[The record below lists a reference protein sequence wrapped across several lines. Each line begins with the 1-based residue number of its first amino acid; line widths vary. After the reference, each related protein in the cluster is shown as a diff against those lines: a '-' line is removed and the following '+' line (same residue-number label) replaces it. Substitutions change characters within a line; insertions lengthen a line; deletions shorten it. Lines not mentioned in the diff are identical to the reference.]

1 MRPRFLLRSS
11 GFQPVT
17 SGVERSTTIRSS
29 QNHLAAWFF
38 KLRTRFVCPSRL
50 DTGWKPVLR
59 LTMTADAIPHH
70 TRHALR
76 KARLQWGNDDSP
88 GITRRKAGKSWDYF
102 SPRGKKITDERTIGR
117 INKLAI
123 PPAWTDVWICPSP
136 RGHIQAV
143 GRDARGRKQYKYHD
157 DWRSAR
163 DEAKYDHVI
172 DFAKA
177 LPRIRKATARH
188 LRQKGVPREKV
199 LAAVVRV
206 MEKTLIRV
214 GNDEYARNNQSFGL
228 TTLRDHHARVHH
240 TRKKVVF
247 TFRGKSGIQHEIDLA
262 DTKLAEVVKRC
273 QDLPGQE
280 LFQYEDDDGQVRDI
294 TSSDVNAY
302 LREITGEDFTAK
314 DFRTWAGTVLAAKAL
329 RELKSETVREVK
341 RNMVQA
347 IETVAE
353 RLGNTKAVCRKCYI
367 HPAVLQSYIDGDLA
381 ERLRARARAELKIAR
396 KHALDED
403 EASVLRMLEKR
414 L

>member
-1 MRPRFLLRSS
+1 MPTRAP
-11 GFQPVT
+11 
-17 SGVERSTTIRSS
+17 
-29 QNHLAAWFF
+29 AA
-38 KLRTRFVCPSRL
+38 V
-50 DTGWKPVLR
+50 
-59 LTMTADAIPHH
+59 PHH
-70 TRHALR
+70 TRHAL
-76 KARLQWGNDDSP
+76 KHARLRWVNDDSP
-88 GITRRKAGKSWDYF
+88 GITRRKVGKTWVYF
-102 SPRGKKITDERTIGR
+102 SPRGKKITDERTIQR

-123 PPAWTDVWICPSP
+123 PPAYTGVWICPNP

-143 GRDARGRKQYKYHD
+143 GRDARGRKQYRYHA
-157 DWRSAR
+157 DWREAR
-163 DEAKYDHVI
+163 DEAKYDHLI
-172 DFAKA
+172 DFAHA
-177 LPRIRKATARH
+177 LPKIRKITNQH

-214 GNDEYARNNQSFGL
+214 GNDEYAKTNKSFGL
-228 TTLRDHHARVHH
+228 TTLRDHHARIHH
-240 TRKKVVF
+240 SRKKVVF
-247 TFRGKSGIQHEIDLA
+247 AFRGKSGVEHEIDLA
-262 DTKLAEVVKRC
+262 DARLADVVKRC

-280 LFQYEDDDGQVRDI
+280 LFQYEDDDGRVK
-294 TSSDVNAY
+294 DVGSVNVNDY
-302 LREITGEDFTAK
+302 LREITGEAFTAK

-329 RELKSETVREVK
+329 KELRSESGTELK

-353 RLGNTKAVCRKCYI
+353 RLGNTKAVCKKCYI

-381 ERLRARARAELKIAR
+381 DRLRARARAELKIAR